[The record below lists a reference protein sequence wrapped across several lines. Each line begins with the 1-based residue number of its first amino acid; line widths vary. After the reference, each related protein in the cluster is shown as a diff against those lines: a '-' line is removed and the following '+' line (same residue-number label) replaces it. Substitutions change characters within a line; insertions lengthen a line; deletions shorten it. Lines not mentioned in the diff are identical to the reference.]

1 MAAGSRRLDWS
12 AITAFAPLVALA
24 PPWLV
29 AIAVF
34 WVPFGVWGDVTFQL
48 FAAAHLALG
57 IVLFS
62 RPVQRL
68 VFARMLGARNPT
80 RAELDRLQPAWTEV
94 AGANRM
100 QPSRFVL
107 AVVEGDDVNAF
118 ACGGHL
124 LVVSSFAVER
134 LSHDE
139 LCGVLAHELSHHLGG
154 HTIALTIA
162 QWMSLPVLFLARVGF
177 ALRDLSIGITNA
189 VAYRWPLVRLVGSMV
204 WLVLTVASLV
214 LLIGPNLS
222 RILSN
227 IVGRPAEFQADRR
240 AFRMGFGN
248 ELMSALQR
256 MIGTEERR
264 TIGAAFLTSHPPAL
278 DRVVRLD
285 TMIRR
290 DARRGRR
297 GGFPNSP
304 R

>member
-80 RAELDRLQPAWTEV
+80 RAELDLLQPAWAEV
-94 AGANRM
+94 AEANRM

-118 ACGGHL
+118 AAGGERVDASIAIEIHVGVAVHPVHRPVQHGRRPAVDRRPCGH
-124 LVVSSFAVER
+124 
-134 LSHDE
+134 
-139 LCGVLAHELSHHLGG
+139 
-154 HTIALTIA
+154 
-162 QWMSLPVLFLARVGF
+162 RVGRQWHARLAGKHLEDLDSARF
-177 ALRDLSIGITNA
+177 ALGQRGEHH
-189 VAYRWPLVRLVGSMV
+189 R
-204 WLVLTVASLV
+204 
-214 LLIGPNLS
+214 IGPPS
-222 RILSN
+222 QFS
-227 IVGRPAEFQADRR
+227 Q
-240 AFRMGFGN
+240 
-248 ELMSALQR
+248 
-256 MIGTEERR
+256 
-264 TIGAAFLTSHPPAL
+264 
-278 DRVVRLD
+278 
-285 TMIRR
+285 
-290 DARRGRR
+290 
-297 GGFPNSP
+297 
-304 R
+304 

>member
-1 MAAGSRRLDWS
+1 MTETLLNNVASS
-12 AITAFAPLVALA
+12 SAFA
-24 PPWLV
+24 
-29 AIAVF
+29 
-34 WVPFGVWGDVTFQL
+34 
-48 FAAAHLALG
+48 ALG

-62 RPVQRL
+62 RPVQRV

-80 RAELDRLQPAWTEV
+80 RAEINVLQPAWNEV
-94 AGANRM
+94 AEANRM

-124 LVVSSFAVER
+124 LVVSSFAVEH

-204 WLVLTVASLV
+204 WLVLTMASLV
-214 LLIGPNLS
+214 MLLGPNLS
-222 RILSN
+222 RVLSN
-227 IVGRPAEFQADRR
+227 IVGRPAEFLADRR

-256 MIGTEERR
+256 MVGTEERR
-264 TIGAAFLTSHPPAL
+264 GIGAAILTSHPPAL
-278 DRVVRLD
+278 DRVIRLD
-285 TMIRR
+285 SMIRR

>member
-1 MAAGSRRLDWS
+1 MATGSRRLDWS
-12 AITAFAPLVALA
+12 AVTAFAPLVALA

-34 WVPFGVWGDVTFQL
+34 WLPFGLWGDVTYQL
-48 FAAAHLALG
+48 FAGAHLALG

-68 VFARMLGARNPT
+68 VFARLLGARNPT
-80 RAELDRLQPAWTEV
+80 GAELRRLTPAWNEV
-94 AGANRM
+94 AQANQMR
-100 QPSRFVL
+100 PDRFVL

-124 LVVSSFAVER
+124 LVVSSFAIEH
-134 LSHDE
+134 LSHEE

-162 QWMSLPVLFLARVGF
+162 QWMSLPVLFLARTGL

-189 VAYRWPLVRLVGSMV
+189 VAHRWPLVRLVGSMV
-204 WLVLTVASLV
+204 WLVLTVVSLV

-240 AFRMGFGN
+240 AFRMGFGH

-256 MIGTEERR
+256 MIGTEERGG
-264 TIGAAFLTSHPPAL
+264 IGAAILTSHPPAV

-285 TMIRR
+285 SMIRR

-297 GGFPNSP
+297 GGFPNFP